1 MAEKTT
7 KKAPHFK
14 AWRMNKNTLYRWQF
28 VDGNNVLAQ
37 SERGY
42 TTAKAAVLG
51 GKRAVARM
59 QKLVA
64 MPATEAKQTQQVDAR
79 REVDPAPQPRR
90 GLFGMRRG

>member
-7 KKAPHFK
+7 KQAPHFK

-28 VDGNNVLAQ
+28 IDGGNILAQ

-64 MPATEAKQTQQVDAR
+64 LPVASEAQQVDAR